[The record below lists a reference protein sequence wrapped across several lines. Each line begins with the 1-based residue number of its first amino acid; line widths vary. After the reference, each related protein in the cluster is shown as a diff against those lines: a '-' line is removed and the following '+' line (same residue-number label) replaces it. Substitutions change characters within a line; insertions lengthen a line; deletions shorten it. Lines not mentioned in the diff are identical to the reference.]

1 MRSFLEATIAF
12 ALLIVLSP
20 ILLAFCFLIW
30 MQDMSSPF
38 YISFRVGKNLIP
50 FRMIKLRSMIVKAD
64 ITGVDSTAGDDKRIT
79 PVGMLIRKLKLDE
92 VGQLWNIVRG
102 DMSFVGPRPNVSRE
116 VALYTNQEKHL
127 LDVKPGITDIA
138 SIVFSDESV
147 ILYGSQ
153 NPDLR
158 YNQIIRPWKSRLGL
172 LYVQNQ
178 SIWLDLKIV
187 FWTAT
192 SFFYRQWTLKRLSQ
206 IVNKLCGEAELAE
219 VCLRS
224 RPLTAKPPPG
234 ENQIVQN
241 RF

>member
-1 MRSFLEATIAF
+1 
-12 ALLIVLSP
+12 
-20 ILLAFCFLIW
+20 
-30 MQDMSSPF
+30 
-38 YISFRVGKNLIP
+38 
-50 FRMIKLRSMIVKAD
+50 MIVKAD